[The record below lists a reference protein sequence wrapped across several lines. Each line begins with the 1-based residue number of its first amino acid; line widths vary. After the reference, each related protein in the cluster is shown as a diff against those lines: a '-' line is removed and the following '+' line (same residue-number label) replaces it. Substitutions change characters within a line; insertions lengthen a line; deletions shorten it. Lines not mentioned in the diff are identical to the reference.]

1 MDIVRKYGL
10 RIQIALG
17 FFLLLVSTNFWLTT
31 FAVLLLVGSIAE
43 MVAEKLMEKDDDY
56 YN

>member
-17 FFLLLVSTNFWLTT
+17 VFLLLVSTNFWLTT

-43 MVAEKLMEKDDDY
+43 MVAEKLMEKDDEY